1 MIKEILANGYFWYI
15 DNNFFQNTT
24 NFVLVALSC
33 AVIAYLCGSLNFSVM
48 ISKMRYGIDIR
59 TEGSHN
65 AGATNMYRMHGKK
78 AATLTFL
85 GDFLKTALAVGIG
98 YFMGGYN
105 GAYLAGLFCVVGHA
119 YPIYFKFKGGK
130 GVVAISTM
138 CLLTNPIVFLVMLLI
153 FAIILFGYKMVS
165 LASIMCMI
173 VYPMILSSIGG
184 MISNPDGSLV
194 HYGPHILIATITALF
209 VIFLHRTNI
218 ARIYNHTES
227 KISFGNKK
235 EKAKKSYKEDD
246 E

>member
-1 MIKEILANGYFWYI
+1 
-15 DNNFFQNTT
+15 
-24 NFVLVALSC
+24 
-33 AVIAYLCGSLNFSVM
+33 
-48 ISKMRYGIDIR
+48 
-59 TEGSHN
+59 
-65 AGATNMYRMHGKK
+65 
-78 AATLTFL
+78 
-85 GDFLKTALAVGIG
+85 
-98 YFMGGYN
+98 
-105 GAYLAGLFCVVGHA
+105 
-119 YPIYFKFKGGK
+119 
-130 GVVAISTM
+130 
-138 CLLTNPIVFLVMLLI
+138 
-153 FAIILFGYKMVS
+153 MVS